1 LAEEEVVVK
10 PRTTLIL
17 FGVFAVLLAFIL
29 IFESRGKKAA
39 AEKEKE
45 DKLVDLASADVQ
57 KIEVRKDDG
66 TVLALAKDDK
76 GDWKITS
83 PLEAKADATEA
94 NSLATT
100 FASLHID
107 RVVDKTPK
115 DLKDYGLPKDE
126 VSLWVKGSDK
136 PITVL
141 IGMENPLDQ
150 SFFAKRADDP
160 RVVLLSSSLKY
171 TLDKKLFDYRE
182 KDVFKFE
189 TGEVKSVSVHAGGV
203 SWEAVREGD
212 AWRLASP
219 VRALAVKNKIDS
231 LLDSLS
237 GLRAKEFVSED
248 KAPADV
254 KKFGLDKPAY
264 TVTLKLPAANKDI
277 VFSLQKEGDKSYAL
291 TSQSNKI
298 ISFEGTLLADLD
310 KKPDELRDKKAADF
324 YSWEVDRISVKAGG
338 LTLAAVKEKAQ
349 DGDKWF
355 LETPSKEPADGTKVE
370 ALIRK
375 IEGLEAA
382 EFIDDP
388 GSLARYGLEKPAA
401 EIRIRTKDVDNKTK
415 EIGLLVGNEDA
426 AKKQV
431 VVKNAGLDYLFRVDA
446 SFLQDLPKET
456 KDWKAEPPK
465 PEAEPEKK

>member
-1 LAEEEVVVK
+1 VK

-17 FGVFAVLLAFIL
+17 FGVFAVLLAFVL

-76 GDWKITS
+76 GDWKITA

-107 RVVDKTPK
+107 RVVEKAPK
-115 DLKDYGLPKDE
+115 DLKDYGIPKDE

-136 PITVL
+136 PVTVL
-141 IGMENPLDQ
+141 LGMENPLDQ

-182 KDVFKFE
+182 KDVFKYE
-189 TGEVKSVSVHAGGV
+189 TAEVRSVSVRAGGV
-203 SWEAVREGD
+203 SWEAVREGET
-212 AWRLASP
+212 WRLVSP
-219 VRALAVKNKIDS
+219 VRALAVKSKIDS
-231 LLDSLS
+231 LLDALS

-254 KKFGLDKPAY
+254 KKFGLEKPAY

-277 VFSLQKEGDKSYAL
+277 VFSLQKEGAKSYAL
-291 TSQSNKI
+291 SSQSNKI
-298 ISFEGTLLADLD
+298 ICFEGTLLSDLD
-310 KKPDELRDKKAADF
+310 RKPDELRDKKVADF
-324 YSWEVDRISVKAGG
+324 YSWEADRISVKTDGFA
-338 LTLAAVKEKAQ
+338 LTAVKEKAKE
-349 DGDKWF
+349 GDKWV
-355 LETPSKEPADGTKVE
+355 LETASKEPADGAKIE
-370 ALIRK
+370 AFIRK

-382 EFIDDP
+382 EFIDNP
-388 GSLARYGLEKPAA
+388 GGLARYGLEKPAA
-401 EIRIRTKDVDNKTK
+401 EIRIQTKDVDNKTK
-415 EIGLLVGNEDA
+415 DIGLLVGNEDA

-431 VVKNAGLDYLFRVDA
+431 VVKNADLDYLFRVDSA
-446 SFLQDLPKET
+446 FLQDLPKEA
-456 KDWKAEPPK
+456 KDWKAAPPQ
-465 PEAEPEKK
+465 PEAKPEKK